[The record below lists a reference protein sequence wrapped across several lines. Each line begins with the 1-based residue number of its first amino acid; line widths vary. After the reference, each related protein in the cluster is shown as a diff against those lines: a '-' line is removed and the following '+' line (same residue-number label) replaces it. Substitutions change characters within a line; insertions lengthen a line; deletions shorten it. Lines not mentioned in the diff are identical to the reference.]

1 MWVWVEEGCES
12 FVNLHEC
19 VSEGVYE
26 GIGAN
31 DADSSEQIDASELHW
46 FFAEIDCVFV
56 LGECALAGLCGLVP
70 GE

>member
-1 MWVWVEEGCES
+1 
-12 FVNLHEC
+12 
-19 VSEGVYE
+19 VYE
-26 GIGAN
+26 GIGAY

-56 LGECALAGLCGLVP
+56 LGECALAGVRGLVP